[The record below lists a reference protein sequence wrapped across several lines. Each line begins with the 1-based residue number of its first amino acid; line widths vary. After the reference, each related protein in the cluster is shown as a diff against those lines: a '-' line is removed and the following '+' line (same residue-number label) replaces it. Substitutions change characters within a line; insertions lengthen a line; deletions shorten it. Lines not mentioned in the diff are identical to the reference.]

1 MAELEMDFQAPV
13 AQAYELRRAD
23 ELSQRPWKPETYPD
37 LRYIVAV
44 GKPRLVRPKRWAMD
58 GAIGRLLQIPMPRRA
73 TATGDAAKRAKVAP
87 LAQEEVA
94 ALELNVLLIAKH
106 VGLLWGYLED
116 KKSPAEHG
124 PRPDYES
131 ISSWFDFA
139 RSIQETFKGRD
150 YLANL
155 PICDIGVYLS
165 RQSDGSRSMVMRPIF
180 AHQALSFHAAQMIA
194 GGAVSQTCEHC
205 GTPFLSGVGGGE
217 KRGGAR
223 FCSDKCRYSYHNE
236 AKRKRRG

>member
-1 MAELEMDFQAPV
+1 MVELEMDFQAPV

-23 ELSQRPWKPETYPD
+23 ELSERPWKPETYPD

-58 GAIGRLLQIPMPRRA
+58 DAIGRLLKIPMPRRA

-106 VGLLWGYLED
+106 VGLLMGWLED
-116 KKSPAEHG
+116 KKSPADHG
-124 PRPDYES
+124 PSQDYES

-139 RSIQETFKGRD
+139 GSIQETFKGGH

-155 PICDIGVYLS
+155 PICNIGVYLS
-165 RQSDGSRSMVMRPIF
+165 RRSDGSRSMVLRPIF
-180 AHQALSFHAAQMIA
+180 TRQALSYHAAQMIA

-205 GTPFLSGVGGGE
+205 GTPFLGGVGGGG

-236 AKRKRRG
+236 AKRKHRG